1 MPTIDSTIH
10 ARRGF
15 GRLFVATLALLI
27 ADTQSPPTASAESIK
42 IGVLKSIAV
51 GPVYLGIEKGYF
63 AAEGLNAEIM
73 FFESAQPVAVAAASH
88 DIDIGVTGLTG
99 GLFSLAGQGQIR
111 IIGGYAREVPGF
123 NFNAYVVSNRAYEAG
138 VRSFKDFPGHSFG
151 ISQIGSPPHYS
162 LALLAEKYHFDLG
175 SMRLLPL
182 QSIANIAA
190 AVVSGQ
196 ADTASLLSTPAIP
209 ILERKEVRLLGWTGD
224 ETPWQLGAIFVAAT
238 TANERGDMLQRYLRA
253 FRKGAHDYHDAF
265 TGAGE
270 KRQDGPG
277 AAAVAPVIAKY
288 TGLTVAQVE
297 QGIVYVDA
305 EARFDVKDVLHQI
318 AWYRGQGMVKGEVD
332 GDQVID
338 KRYVVPLPE

>member
-1 MPTIDSTIH
+1 MVALMPE
-10 ARRGF
+10 ARGF
-15 GRLFVATLALLI
+15 LRKL
-27 ADTQSPPTASAESIK
+27 ASASLVVVMAAVGVSGARAETIK

-63 AAEGLNAEIM
+63 AKENLSAEIM

-123 NFNAYVVSNRAYEAG
+123 NFNAYVVSTKAYEG
-138 VRSFKDFPGHSFG
+138 GLRSFKDFPGHSFG

-175 SMRLLPL
+175 TMRLLPL

-209 ILERKEVRLLGWTGD
+209 ILNRGEVKLLGWTGD
-224 ETPWQLGAIFVAAT
+224 ETPWQLGSIFVATA
-238 TANERGDMLQRYLRA
+238 TANERGAMIERFLRA
-253 FRKGAHDYHDAF
+253 FRVGTHEYHDAY
-265 TGAGE
+265 AGPDE
-270 KRQDGPG
+270 KRKDGPG
-277 AAAVAPVIAKY
+277 AADVSAIIAKY
-288 TGLTVAQVE
+288 TGLTPEQVG
-297 QGIVYVDA
+297 QGVVYVDR
-305 EARFDVKDVLHQI
+305 EARLDVKDVLHQI
-318 AWYRGQGMVKGEVD
+318 AWYRGQGMVKGDVD

-338 KRYVVPLPE
+338 KRYVVPLPTK